1 MPLLIS
7 YQGPDDFKVLNVTA
21 FVGDKLN
28 IGSAGAPLT
37 VTSNAISITR
47 SFHSLVASGTTAQR
61 QLRTIN
67 GGLEG
72 DILVLRLDAT
82 SPQPTII
89 DDNNGNIQ
97 SAGDFTLSNPKD
109 LIAFLYDGT
118 DWCELC
124 RSNNA

>member
-7 YQGPDDFKVLNVTA
+7 YQSPDDFKVLNVTA
-21 FVGDKLN
+21 FIGDKLN

-37 VTSNAISITR
+37 VVSNTVTMTR
-47 SFHSLVASGTTAQR
+47 SFHSLVASGTTTLR
-61 QLRTIN
+61 SLRTIN

-72 DILVLRLDAT
+72 DILILRLDAT
-82 SPQPTII
+82 SPQPAII
-89 DDNNGNIQ
+89 DDNSGNIQ
-97 SAGDFTLSNPKD
+97 SAGNFTLSSPKD

-118 DWCELC
+118 DWCEIA